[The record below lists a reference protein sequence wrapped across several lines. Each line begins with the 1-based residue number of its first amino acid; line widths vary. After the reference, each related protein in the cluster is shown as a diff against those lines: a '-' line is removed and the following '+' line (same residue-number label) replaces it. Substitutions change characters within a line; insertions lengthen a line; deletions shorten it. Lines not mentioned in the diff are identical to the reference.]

1 MLFYILTMYAYNKKA
16 TQYEWPLVILQFLN
30 IVIR

>member
-16 TQYEWPLVILQFLN
+16 TQYEWPLVLQFLN